1 MRKEGAEAGTGG
13 RSKSAVLL
21 VLFAAALVLAPGCA
35 SHRQGNVTF
44 HDPDMDFSL
53 IRSVAVLPFSNLT
66 VSPKAEDRVR
76 EVFMTML
83 QATGATYVLPPGEVA
98 RGISRSALSNPVT
111 PTTEDIVRLAKNLE
125 ADVVITGSVLEYGEV
140 RSATTTANVIS
151 LNVQMMEGQTGKVI
165 WSGASTKG
173 GIDASK
179 RLFGGGGEPM
189 NDVTADAVNDLLH
202 RLFR

>member
-1 MRKEGAEAGTGG
+1 MLTPRQRTLALSALGAIAGAIL
-13 RSKSAVLL
+13 SA
-21 VLFAAALVLAPGCA
+21 GCA
-35 SHRQGNVTF
+35 SHRGGNVTY
-44 HDPDMDFSL
+44 HDPAMDVSL

-66 VSPKAEDRVR
+66 ISPKAEERVR

-83 QATGATYVLPPGEVA
+83 QATGATYVIPPGEVA

-111 PTTEDIVRLAKNLE
+111 PTSEDVVKLAKNLD
-125 ADVVITGSVLEYGEV
+125 ADVVITGTLLEYGEV

-151 LNVQMMEGQTGKVI
+151 LDIKMMEGQTGKVV
-165 WSGASTKG
+165 WTGSSTQG
-173 GIDASK
+173 GIGAGE

-189 NDVTADAVNDLLH
+189 NDVTAEAINDLLH

>member
-1 MRKEGAEAGTGG
+1 MEKNGSRTAAILAMVAIATAVGA
-13 RSKSAVLL
+13 
-21 VLFAAALVLAPGCA
+21 GCA
-35 SHRQGNVTF
+35 THGRGNVTF

-53 IRSVAVLPFSNLT
+53 IRSVAVLPFENLT

-83 QATGATYVLPPGEVA
+83 QATGDTYVIPPGEVA
-98 RGISRSALSNPVT
+98 RGISRSALSNPVA
-111 PTTEDIVRLAKNLE
+111 PTSEDIVRLAKNLE
-125 ADVVITGSVLEYGEV
+125 ADVVVTGTVLEYGEV

-165 WSGASTKG
+165 WTGASTKG
-173 GIDASK
+173 GIGAAK

-189 NDVTADAVNDLLH
+189 NDVTAEAVGDLLH
-202 RLFR
+202 RLFE